1 MDLDIMDGSQ
11 METSLLFWLLL
22 IFLLLFLIYAKLP
35 LFLTPGPSFYSSL
48 APKKLP
54 RLKDSLHKIW
64 NYLPFIK
71 GQPE

>member
-35 LFLTPGPSFYSSL
+35 LFLTPGPSFYSAWL
-48 APKKLP
+48 RK
-54 RLKDSLHKIW
+54 
-64 NYLPFIK
+64 NFQ
-71 GQPE
+71 G